1 MTTQANITITNRYT
15 TRNGRHGVRYTI
27 NGAKAATF
35 IPTRLAWATEAD
47 VLEHLCSSLSVG
59 WAEDTAR
66 ADAASHAAAFVK
78 KAAASEHLQDGRN
91 YTRITARASHGDDLV
106 MIYARGGMLVGFAKF
121 DADGFAGYE
130 AKSIP
135 ASLLVGRT
143 AQCHIAGRKF
153 VEAVAA
159 A

>member
-47 VLEHLCSSLSVG
+47 VLEHLCSSLNVE
-59 WAEDTAR
+59 WIEDPAR
-66 ADAASHAAAFVK
+66 VAAMAHAAAFVK
-78 KAAASEHLQDGRN
+78 KAAASEHLQDGRR
-91 YTRITARASHGDDLV
+91 YTHITTDAPHWGPLV
-106 MIYARGGMLVGFAKF
+106 AVYARGGMLVGFANF
-121 DADGFAGYE
+121 DANGFTGYE
-130 AKSIP
+130 AKRLS
-135 ASLLVGRT
+135 ADLMVGRNL
-143 AQCHIAGRKF
+143 QRHIAGRKF